1 MTDPVGTTPDPWLV
15 DQLDLDGYLTRLG
28 VTAREPSLEALAE
41 LQEAHVR
48 AFTFDNIDVLLED
61 HPGVELPAVQ
71 EKFVGRGRGG
81 YCFEHTTLFAAAA
94 QRLGYDVTRQLGR
107 VGDPAR
113 APRTHA
119 VTVVRLDGER
129 WLADAGFGMS
139 PLRPLPM
146 RDGAE
151 DDAGGWPHRVRRV
164 DGGPGGD
171 TWELYRLRDGGW
183 ELMHTTDELPVR
195 PVDLA
200 MGHHMT
206 STFPT
211 SHFRS
216 MLMVTRHLPDEHV
229 TVTHEHVTTRRPGRP
244 TELRPLRD
252 GELADLLTALGVP
265 LAAERVDRLLEIAS
279 RLPRSQSG

>member
-1 MTDPVGTTPDPWLV
+1 MADPWLTE
-15 DQLDLDGYLTRLG
+15 QLDLDGYLVRLG
-28 VTAREPSLEALAE
+28 VPVREPSIEALGE

-61 HPGVELPAVQ
+61 HAGVGLPAVQ

-94 QRLGYDVTRQLGR
+94 QRLGYDAVRQLGR
-107 VGDPAR
+107 VGDPLA

-119 VTVVRLDGER
+119 VTIVTLDGQR

-139 PLRPLPM
+139 PLRPIPL

-151 DDAGGWPHRVRRV
+151 DDAGGWPHRMVRV
-164 DGGPGGD
+164 EGGEGGP
-171 TWELYRLRDGGW
+171 TWQLHRLRDGGW

-195 PVDLA
+195 PVDLV

-206 STFPT
+206 STFPS

-216 MLMVTRHLPDEHV
+216 TLMVTRHLGERHV

-252 GELADLLTALGVP
+252 GELADLLGELGVP
-265 LAAERVDRLLEIAS
+265 LESDRLARLLEVAA
-279 RLPRSQSG
+279 RLPRSS